1 MLMILP
7 FFIQAQE
14 ATTPGPPQQVPVE
27 GKIED
32 DEGAVNGAQ
41 IIVVQGGKTILNIST
56 GADGKYAFQLPLGND
71 YVVSVTRAGYIT
83 KKFAVSTRGVPPEIA
98 QYKFKG
104 FQASPSIWPK
114 VDGVD
119 YSALNQPASKFF
131 YDPNKQDFTNDKA
144 YQEQMAGLV
153 ANIREQEETIKKG
166 KKDADKNYQAAI
178 SAGDKSF
185 GKKDYQAALSSYNQA
200 LSLKKDDTVAK
211 QKIDQTN
218 QAIKAD
224 ADAKA
229 AADAKAKA
237 DADAKAKA
245 DADAK
250 AKAAADAKAKADADA
265 KAKADADAKA
275 AADAK
280 AKADADAKAKA
291 AADAKAKADAD
302 AKAKADADAK
312 SKADADAKS
321 KSDADAK
328 SKADAD
334 AKSKSDADAKAAADA
349 KAKADADAD
358 ADAKSKSDADAKAA
372 ADAKAKADAD
382 AKSKA
387 DADAAKKKAD
397 DDAKNAA
404 DAKSKSDADA
414 KAAADAKSKAAADAK
429 SKAAADAK
437 AKADALAKSKADD
450 DKERGKAKNT
460 IRQQLGGSEVQ
471 YKAAKDR
478 GDNSLKF
485 KQYQDAVN
493 AYTEALT
500 YKPNDAYAT
509 TKLAFAQKNLG
520 VVASVDKNNTLV
532 AKKNVNHLSIEYP
545 QGVTEK
551 TTQEKGGVI
560 IKRIVVKGDDAWVYI
575 KKIFSFGTV
584 VYYKDD
590 ETVTQSVWDNE
601 TKP

>member
-56 GADGKYAFQLPLGND
+56 GADGNYAFQLPLGND

-265 KAKADADAKA
+265 KAKA
-275 AADAK
+275 
-280 AKADADAKAKA
+280 
-291 AADAKAKADAD
+291 
-302 AKAKADADAK
+302 
-312 SKADADAKS
+312 
-321 KSDADAK
+321 DADAK